1 MDIDADLHTTHR
13 PGAHMVV
20 TLVSAWAQI
29 KTNVSLDQFIF
40 IQKSEK
46 KRSYCDRPFPN
57 PLPNPA
63 LPSSEKFN

>member
-1 MDIDADLHTTHR
+1 MDIDADFHTTHR

-40 IQKSEK
+40 IQKSEEK
-46 KRSYCDRPFPN
+46 KI
-57 PLPNPA
+57 L
-63 LPSSEKFN
+63 L

>member
-1 MDIDADLHTTHR
+1 
-13 PGAHMVV
+13 MVV

-46 KRSYCDRPFPN
+46 KDLIVTAPSPTPFLTPPS
-57 PLPNPA
+57 PLLKN
-63 LPSSEKFN
+63 SIS